1 MLTMVRFDSGS
12 GPQPDLAMTIQAFIN
27 MAAALGVVLGLIL
40 IAAWLMRRFG
50 LGGMTVGRTSGPARL
65 SVVEVRAL
73 DMRRQLV
80 LVRRDGVEHLLVL
93 SAAGETVI
101 ETGIPAREAAP

>member
-1 MLTMVRFDSGS
+1 MVRSDSGKR
-12 GPQPDLAMTIQAFIN
+12 PRPDIAMTIQAFIN

-40 IAAWLMRRFG
+40 ISAWLMRRFG
-50 LGGMTVGRTSGPARL
+50 LGGLTTARTSGPARL

-93 SAAGETVI
+93 SAAGETVV
-101 ETGIPAREAAP
+101 ETGIPARKAAP

>member
-1 MLTMVRFDSGS
+1 
-12 GPQPDLAMTIQAFIN
+12 MTIQAFIN

-40 IAAWLMRRFG
+40 IAAWAMRRFG
-50 LGGMTVGRTSGPARL
+50 LGGLAVARHGGPARL
-65 SVVEVRAL
+65 SVIEVRAL

-101 ETGIPAREAAP
+101 ESGIPASGATP